1 MKRIF
6 GLLTALVMVFV
17 LASTPALA
25 APVVTSAFRSVEVGI
40 FDSYDEFGPIFNSY
54 DSTSFGLGIF
64 NGAVDE
70 MLDDGEGP
78 ERVIAS
84 QNSVISGPTGEF
96 SGTGLVDMGFS
107 LLQAADPYADSF
119 FDVFFTLPTASAY
132 TLTGLLDANADG
144 GIIASRFFLN
154 GPTPLFYEI
163 VDSGSVVIGS
173 TGTLASGPYELKVYS
188 SILANGLGYMGGQG
202 SYEFNLQI
210 IDTTTTPVPEPT
222 SMLLFGTGI
231 AIAGLVGT
239 RLRRKK

>member
-6 GLLTALVMVFV
+6 GLLTAVVMVFV

-25 APVVTSAFRSVEVGI
+25 VPVVTSAFRSVEVG
-40 FDSYDEFGPIFNSY
+40 FNPASYG
-54 DSTSFGLGIF
+54 STSTLVGIF

-96 SGTGLVDMGFS
+96 SGTGSVDMGFS
-107 LLQAADPYADSF
+107 LLQATDPYADSF

-144 GIIASRFFLN
+144 GIIASHFFLN

-163 VDSGSVVIGS
+163 VDWGSVVIGS
-173 TGTLASGPYELKVYS
+173 TGTLASGSYELKVYS

-210 IDTTTTPVPEPT
+210 DTTTTPVPEPGT
-222 SMLLFGTGI
+222 ILLLGSGL
-231 AIAGLVGT
+231 AGLA
-239 RLRRKK
+239 LFRKRMGR